1 MIATTNCFSNCFS
14 NDMENVLKLNHMIGH
29 LNNIFLPAPICL
41 EPKKVVYNDPAT
53 IVIWTD
59 GTKTVVKKQDTDP
72 VYDPEK
78 GLALCFMKKALGN
91 TSRKL
96 NDQLHKW
103 GQKTEEASV

>member
-1 MIATTNCFSNCFS
+1 MIATINSSS
-14 NDMENVLKLNHMIGH
+14 NDITIDHIIREVSITQNIGDF
-29 LNNIFLPAPICL
+29 NKIFLPAPICL

-53 IVIWTD
+53 IVIWKD
-59 GTKTVVKKQDTDP
+59 GTKTVVKKQDSDP

-78 GLALCFMKKALGN
+78 GLAICFMKKALGN

-103 GQKTEEASV
+103 ERKDD